1 MKFFAIALFI
11 FLLNISISVINTVD
25 VLYTDVQAQ
34 DEYINEIQD
43 VAGSGSYSETGVT
56 SSNEN
61 FGFGDF
67 VKAFWYFIKAVGMAI
82 VGVYWLYT
90 SFGLSPALAIL
101 FSAPVYLLYIIG
113 IAQFIGNRGMKN
125 MS

>member
-11 FLLNISISVINTVD
+11 FLLNISISIVNTVD
-25 VLYTDVQAQ
+25 ILYTDVTPQ

-43 VAGSGSYSETGVT
+43 VAGTGSYSETGVT
-56 SSNEN
+56 SSSDN

-67 VKAFWYFIKAVGMAI
+67 INAFWYFIKAVGMAI

-101 FSAPVYLLYIIG
+101 FSAPVYLLYIVG
-113 IAQFIGNRGMKN
+113 IAQFIGNRAMQS
-125 MS
+125 MT

>member
-25 VLYTDVQAQ
+25 VLYTEVQPQ
-34 DEYINEIQD
+34 DEYITEVQN
-43 VAGSGSYSETGVT
+43 VAGTGSYSETGVT
-56 SSNEN
+56 SSSEN

-90 SFGLSPALAIL
+90 SFGLAPQLAIL
-101 FSAPVYLLYIIG
+101 FSAPVYLLYIVG